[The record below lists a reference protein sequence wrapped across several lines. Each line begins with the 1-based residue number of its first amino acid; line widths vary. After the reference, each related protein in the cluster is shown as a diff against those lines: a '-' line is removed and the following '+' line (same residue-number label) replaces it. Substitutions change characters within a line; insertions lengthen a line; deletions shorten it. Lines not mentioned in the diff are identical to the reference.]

1 MEREIQFLSFFR
13 QQKSG
18 AVYLLAAPSLRLLIF
33 RTFSLLLSLSLASS
47 RCQIPG
53 CVQLQQQKRLCQ
65 VFILEMA
72 QQTRASIGEAGRGRS
87 QQIECESERVS
98 ISSTSY
104 EQLFRHQIQTDLAQ
118 RTQSGKVGHNFQLS
132 ELVKLGIL
140 LLVKQKLRTIV
151 LTPIKAAHTHVDEI
165 DPGALNKAFPYL
177 RAPKTHTF
185 QALLGE
191 RQQPLPTN
199 TNTFQEKHKKHLWQL
214 YFYLLFFS
222 SLFFP
227 LLFPSFL
234 TFFLFSPCLFY
245 PLPLTV
251 LISS

>member
-53 CVQLQQQKRLCQ
+53 CVQLQQQKSLCQ

-104 EQLFRHQIQTDLAQ
+104 EQLFRHQIQTDLTGA
-118 RTQSGKVGHNFQLS
+118 RHKTQSGKVGHNFQLS

-140 LLVKQKLRTIV
+140 LLVKQKLNTIV
-151 LTPIKAAHTHVDEI
+151 FTPIKAAHTRMLMKLTLEHLTKPFRIYERRRLTLSKLSWVKD
-165 DPGALNKAFPYL
+165 NNRYL
-177 RAPKTHTF
+177 QTQILFKKNTKNISGNYTF
-185 QALLGE
+185 TCFFSL
-191 RQQPLPTN
+191 
-199 TNTFQEKHKKHLWQL
+199 L
-214 YFYLLFFS
+214 YFFRS
-222 SLFFP
+222 
-227 LLFPSFL
+227 
-234 TFFLFSPCLFY
+234 FSPIF
-245 PLPLTV
+245 
-251 LISS
+251 